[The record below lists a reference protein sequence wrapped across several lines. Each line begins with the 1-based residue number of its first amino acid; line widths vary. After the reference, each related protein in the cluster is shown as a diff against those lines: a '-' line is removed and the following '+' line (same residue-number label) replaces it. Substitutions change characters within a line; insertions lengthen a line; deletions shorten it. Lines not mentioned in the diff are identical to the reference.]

1 MKKIVNPSLDIDN
14 EKRIVNDLIT
24 QNHSVEYKFKI
35 EVVIPIHLPPNS
47 KPGACKKVV
56 DMVKEQ
62 LINFGGG
69 CQTSNCEGSW
79 IDDVSGKLF
88 TEDCVMIS
96 TSANMKKWF
105 SASEMLRSIIW
116 RIQDLLHQ
124 KCVYVAIDGIPE
136 GDPID
141 LVEYSEEHYSQLGEF
156 QGIDPECIPL
166 ISSNYNHTTPI
177 PIEHKYNIENVENLI
192 IGSELDQSSIDKIA
206 SAVIS
211 ALNKSGITGKD
222 EFTNVSSET
231 VQTLDRVVADAAN
244 LSSFGIEFDPWDEL
258 RLCEAALISGKI
270 KIAENYALDLI
281 ESFEKI
287 SDKAGQV
294 YSMRLLTR
302 IYHRQGRSSEA
313 KDIAE
318 KCLDLCKR
326 NKLELEFAKTLGNL
340 AIIESYFGN
349 KRQALRLM
357 QNSILKMTELENHQ
371 GVARCHLNLGFHYR
385 GLGDYSAAEKEFVKA
400 KSIAESVEDSHT
412 LVPIFRGLSGIYE
425 ARGDR
430 KEAISLLTRGVEICN
445 KEDFALL
452 KLTMHS
458 QLAHIYRRS
467 GETDKAKIE
476 LNKILAKTR
485 EFGLPKEESSTLN
498 SLAFIAKSEG
508 DLRFSECLANE
519 SMGISRR
526 VGNLSGIARSKQI
539 LGEIYHIR
547 GEVPKSMQY
556 YHDSL
561 AIHEERDYQ
570 GGIAY
575 VKGELSKLHLQ
586 LGEVELSLELIEQS
600 LTISRRSTDLASE
613 SYYLN
618 IKGRI
623 FEGKGDYDNAN
634 YFFQQSLDCAKKV
647 GTPGL
652 EAEPLRYMGSITEIR
667 GDLKGAEKLFSDA
680 QKLYVSV
687 GNIEGQAQI
696 LVDFARIK
704 EEEGQVDAARSL
716 IEESLLLRE
725 KHGYIEGQSEC
736 HNNLGVLLFN
746 QKMYE
751 EAKVHFL
758 KSLEIDNEIGDKTGL
773 SYSLEN
779 LGTIEEEL
787 GNLSGAEDLY
797 NQSLAISRELKDKI
811 GQANTLYVL
820 GELKK
825 KYDDEKSLIEAK
837 SHLEEALNLTKST
850 GDVSRQEKVT
860 KALDEF

>member
-1 MKKIVNPSLDIDN
+1 MKKIANPSADIDN

-24 QNHSVEYKFKI
+24 QNQSVEYKFKI
-35 EVVIPIHLPPNS
+35 DVVIPIHLPPNT

-56 DMVKEQ
+56 DMVKED

-79 IDDVSGKLF
+79 LDGSGNLV

-96 TSANMKKWF
+96 TSASMEKWF
-105 SASEMLRSIIW
+105 WASEMLRSIIS
-116 RIQDLLHQ
+116 RIQLLLHQ
-124 KCVYVAIDGIPE
+124 KCVYVAIDGISE

-141 LVEYSEEHYSQLGEF
+141 LMEFDEEHYSQLGEF
-156 QGIDPECIPL
+156 QGIDPECIPF
-166 ISSNYNHTTPI
+166 IHSKYNHTTPI
-177 PIEHKYNIENVENLI
+177 PIEHTYNINI
-192 IGSELDQSSIDKIA
+192 DELA
-206 SAVIS
+206 AAVIS

-231 VQTLDRVVADAAN
+231 VQTLDRAVSDAAT

-270 KIAENYALDLI
+270 KIAENYAVDLV
-281 ESFEKI
+281 ESFDQI

-294 YSMRLLTR
+294 YSLRLLTR
-302 IYHRQGRSSEA
+302 IFHRQGRSSEA
-313 KDIAE
+313 KAIAE
-318 KCLDLCKR
+318 NCLDLCKG
-326 NKLELEFAKTLGNL
+326 NNLELEFAKTLGNL

-349 KRQALRLM
+349 KKQALRLM
-357 QNSILKMTELENHQ
+357 QNSLLKMTELENHQ

-385 GLGDYSAAEKEFVKA
+385 GLGDYSAAESQFIKA
-400 KSIAESVEDSHT
+400 KSIAESIEDSYT
-412 LVPIFRGLSGIYE
+412 IVPIFRGLSGIYE

-430 KEAISLLTRGVEICN
+430 KEAISLLTRAVEICN

-452 KLTMHS
+452 KLTVHS

-485 EFGLPKEESSTLN
+485 EFGLPKEESSNLN
-498 SLAFIAKSEG
+498 SLASIAKSEG

-519 SMGISRR
+519 SMAISNRI
-526 VGNLSGIARSKQI
+526 GNLSGIARSKQI

-547 GEVPKSMQY
+547 GEVAKSMQY
-556 YHDSL
+556 YRDSL

-586 LGEVELSLELIEQS
+586 LGEVELSIELIEQS
-600 LTISRRSTDLASE
+600 LVISRRATDLASE

-623 FEGKGDYDNAN
+623 FESKGDYDNAN

-647 GTPGL
+647 GAPGL
-652 EAEPLRYMGSITEIR
+652 EAEPLRYMGSISEIR
-667 GDLKGAEKLFSDA
+667 GDFKGAEILFSDA

-704 EEEGQVDAARSL
+704 EEQGLLESARSL

-736 HNNLGVLLFN
+736 HNNLGVLLFK

-758 KSLEIDNEIGDKTGL
+758 RSLDIDNEIGDKTGL

-787 GNLSGAEDLY
+787 GNLAQAEELY
-797 NQSLAISRELKDKI
+797 VQSLEISVDLQDKI

-825 KYDDEKSLIEAK
+825 KYEDDESQVEARA
-837 SHLEEALNLTKST
+837 HLEEALKLTKNT
-850 GDVSRQEKVT
+850 GDISRQEKII

>member
-1 MKKIVNPSLDIDN
+1 MKKIVNPSMNIDN
-14 EKRIVNDLIT
+14 EKRIVNDLIS
-24 QNHSVEYKFKI
+24 QNQSVEYKFKI
-35 EVVIPIHLPPNS
+35 DVVIPIHLPPNT

-56 DMVKEQ
+56 DMVKED

-79 IDDVSGKLF
+79 LDGSGNLV

-96 TSANMKKWF
+96 TSASMKKWF
-105 SASEMLRSIIW
+105 WASEMLRSIIS
-116 RIQDLLHQ
+116 RIQLLLHQ
-124 KCVYVAIDGIPE
+124 QCVYVAIDGISE
-136 GDPID
+136 GEPID
-141 LVEYSEEHYSQLGEF
+141 LMGFDEEHYSQLGDF
-156 QGIDPECIPL
+156 QGIDPECIPF
-166 ISSNYNHTTPI
+166 IHSKYNHTTPI
-177 PIEHKYNIENVENLI
+177 PIEHTYDINID
-192 IGSELDQSSIDKIA
+192 ELA
-206 SAVIS
+206 AAVIS

-231 VQTLDRVVADAAN
+231 VQTLDRAVSDAAT

-270 KIAENYALDLI
+270 KIAENYAVDLV
-281 ESFEKI
+281 ESFANI

-326 NKLELEFAKTLGNL
+326 NNLELEFAKTLGNL

-349 KRQALRLM
+349 KKQALRLM
-357 QNSILKMTELENHQ
+357 QNSLLKMTELENHQ

-400 KSIAESVEDSHT
+400 KSIAESIEDSYT

-430 KEAISLLTRGVEICN
+430 KEAISLLTQAVEICN

-452 KLTMHS
+452 KLTVHS

-467 GETDKAKIE
+467 GETEKAKIE

-485 EFGLPKEESSTLN
+485 EFGLPKEESSHLN
-498 SLAFIAKSEG
+498 SLASIAKSEG

-519 SMGISRR
+519 SMAISNRI
-526 VGNLSGIARSKQI
+526 GNLSGIARSQRI

-547 GEVPKSMQY
+547 GEVVKSMQY
-556 YHDSL
+556 YRDSL

-600 LTISRRSTDLASE
+600 LVISRRATDLASE

-634 YFFQQSLDCAKKV
+634 YFFQQSLDRAKKV
-647 GTPGL
+647 GAPGL
-652 EAEPLRYMGSITEIR
+652 EAEPLRYMGSISEIR
-667 GDLKGAEKLFSDA
+667 GDFQGAEKQFSDA

-704 EEEGQVDAARSL
+704 EEQGQVEVARNL
-716 IEESLLLRE
+716 IEEALLLRE

-736 HNNLGVLLFN
+736 HNNLGVLLFK

-758 KSLEIDNEIGDKTGL
+758 KSLDIDNEIGDKTGL

-787 GNLSGAEDLY
+787 GNLAQAEELY
-797 NQSLAISRELKDKI
+797 VQSLEISIDLQDKI

-825 KYDDEKSLIEAK
+825 KYEDNESQVEARA
-837 SHLEEALNLTKST
+837 HLEEALKLTKST
-850 GDVSRQEKVT
+850 GDISRQEKII